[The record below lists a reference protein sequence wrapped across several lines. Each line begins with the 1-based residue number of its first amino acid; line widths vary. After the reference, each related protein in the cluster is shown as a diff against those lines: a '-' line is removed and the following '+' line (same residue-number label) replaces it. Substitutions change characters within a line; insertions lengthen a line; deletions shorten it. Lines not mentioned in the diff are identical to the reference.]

1 MICPL
6 ASVNIKPH
14 MKGMLLNIEQPFI
27 HKDLLS
33 RDLQP
38 TQYTY
43 IEEPLYND
51 MSRDTNSL
59 DGTST
64 ADHCLL

>member
-1 MICPL
+1 
-6 ASVNIKPH
+6 